1 MNTLMYLACML
12 IWGLNFIAVKI
23 QGTDNP
29 LEVSLLYRSAIA
41 FVLFFGLYWW
51 KIRPKRQALAP
62 KLLGTVM
69 GFGLCSFALSY
80 LLLYYATL
88 YSSDTSNGL
97 SVPWIFTAI
106 KFKPQINMHA
116 RYIKVFKNGSFSQA
130 VLG

>member
-1 MNTLMYLACML
+1 ML

-62 KLLGTVM
+62 KLFGTVM

-80 LLLYYATL
+80 LLLYYSTL
-88 YSSDTSNGL
+88 YL
-97 SVPWIFTAI
+97 SLL
-106 KFKPQINMHA
+106 HL
-116 RYIKVFKNGSFSQA
+116 S
-130 VLG
+130 